1 MAIWVRCSN
10 KRGGPVFVN
19 LSTAMSA
26 RWNEDENCTIIAYAG
41 GDDEVRVLEKPDA
54 VLIAGKIDFGS
65 A

>member
-1 MAIWVRCSN
+1 M
-10 KRGGPVFVN
+10 N

-26 RWNEDENCTIIAYAG
+26 RWNEEENCTIIAYAG